1 MNIKYIR
8 LLTLTLF
15 SLIYSFVFA
24 GRIDQ
29 TSSIH
34 TPLGG
39 SPVVVGTATAMD
51 SVSVSSPSALEVD
64 HHLFNRIS
72 FGVDLDYEE
81 FVSTEQKV
89 KVSIHL
95 ERFNANNVAL
105 PSLDFYLDISYRHSD
120 TLHSHILSSYDFSG
134 VYKFIYRIDS
144 IWVDDVLTNTLPKNL
159 FVQGDLFLERY
170 TTLNTTTQVSSN
182 LSFMDTDHDGIND
195 GIEFRWS
202 NIAGA
207 EAYEIEFM
215 HVSNFGSSGSIISP
229 SSLSYDFRNN
239 STRITTSEL
248 SYRIAL
254 VFDRGW
260 VAYRVRPVGVDVN
273 NPDHLIYGSWN
284 ALRSGK
290 ISNISSNNKI
300 EITADDVHESTL
312 NWQYSATYGEN
323 GKRKEV
329 ISYADGSLRSRQA
342 VTKINSNDNVV
353 VGETIY
359 DYLGRPVVNV
369 LPTPVERNSN
379 DTLTLKYYPF
389 FNLNSQGLPYSKKD
403 FTDTTDACGVS
414 AEPMSTNNGASRYY
428 SSDNPNQDLHQGY
441 VPDAGGYPFTQ
452 VEYTPDKTG
461 RINRQGGVGADFQI
475 GSGKESRYLYGNPTQ
490 LELDRM
496 FGSEVGYSE
505 HYQKNVVIDGNG
517 QASVSYVDL
526 SGRVIATALAGS
538 SPNNLTSINNA
549 EEQALEINQILPDGS
564 NQEVDLL
571 NNSIT
576 FSSSFI
582 LSSPSDVAISYEF
595 LTTPMIDTC
604 VTDVCFDCVYDL
616 EFTLRDECGNNL
628 LPDSLQHKVIGNFV
642 LNGEGETVF
651 HSDCVDTSSFNAY
664 VELTSLPI
672 GKYTISKK
680 LTIHEP
686 AIESYLSYVGSSVC
700 AKTYED
706 FLSEE
711 MDAIDTLACEIS
723 CDNCLDNLGSLSDYV
738 GNGYGT
744 SADYYLEVEECQKL
758 CEEKVSDCEIY
769 FTMLTTDMAP
779 GGQYAEY
786 LTPSGEEVWNFPLSI
801 LNASNQLLTSG
812 ASWRNPQLITPNGA
826 ISHYVNEQG
835 ERSRIYLT
843 EDADSAGLFLPRPVS
858 TGVIEYDA
866 AQDAYFIYPENLK
879 YVSDFVYYFEF
890 SWSKSLVS
898 YHPEYCYYESCIKH
912 EEKYTETD
920 DFSSASF
927 DELLQNTTSFQQAQ
941 TLGLIDGNGLPTNWL
956 TISSSQPWDPFIARA
971 SSFEGSSCTGFAQDL
986 VNNFSNF
993 RSILGAWYS
1002 MAEIAAYTIRCGGDF
1017 SQQPDPSCF
1026 SFGQPF
1032 SGTQS
1037 VDTVILNKEWNVLK
1051 TLYLSTKQEF
1061 KQELAGCIALKE
1073 CKRFNGC
1080 IGNDEFNPY
1089 PELIGL
1095 HLTSPQ
1101 DLFNQP
1107 FFNENHLCSYFNY
1120 ELYRDK
1126 IKRFPNAED
1135 VIQDHDANSTSYE
1148 VYLQTGQCPN
1158 AFILQ
1163 HLLNEL
1169 VEKEKLLENG
1179 FNLNTLDYLS
1189 ALFQSDNNYNNPGPI
1204 PSLTYEVSSTSTN
1217 LTAEWKDASNN
1228 LYATLTLTKG
1238 SLVDWSEIMGVINL
1252 QATGTHSFT
1261 TEGKYVENDTVKY
1274 ISLSGS
1280 LIPEISTQFKL
1291 DDCSFAHECSSS
1303 QLAIDLTGLFN
1314 ILNLNNDLF
1323 STTPI
1328 SISPYVP
1335 LGSDLATLYIE
1346 NAAGMGS
1353 NLSFV
1358 FNQSENYIRIYDA
1371 SMAGNHGLY
1380 IQFLD
1385 VVGTIV
1391 NLNDITGLELMTST
1405 GNSSFEI
1412 VAHQLNGGDL
1422 IYSGILYQVY
1432 GDGEKVGL
1440 PAGKCGLPTPMAC
1453 QGRAFEAFEDIQLLL
1468 EDALSQFDGTS
1479 AIDLYSSTYITPSI
1493 VSSFPYGVDF
1503 TTNIDYGDSLVISAG
1518 GCDIVLS
1525 LQDNVYSLSF
1535 QDLVSISS
1543 FELTGEINFDF
1554 GYNDFYFVGFFN
1566 TPSGI
1571 VADTVFGT
1579 SCITLKDCFPCGEEN
1594 STPSAMQMDSWG
1606 VFSLLALDSSVVTNV
1621 GGTSPLFLP
1630 MGCEEYW
1637 DALNDCVYYFIKNY
1651 QGDLDNMVIE
1661 YLTRIDLDCEC
1672 GADFY
1677 CDLLYNILGEEIV
1690 FSSTKE
1696 LLNFIDYERNCKG
1709 CEKEY
1714 ELYLSSVMKF
1724 NSADYP
1730 YSITPISEALFV
1742 AYGFCDCV
1750 EEYETLLFDILVN
1763 KLKFSSQ
1770 EEFDNYVSLNRVC
1783 QGTEVDC
1790 GANKETYYVC
1800 VKNFIKH
1807 YEGTPFYELI
1817 ITYFENTDIDC
1828 SCNSKNYCGLLD
1840 YIIDNHIEFQTIDE
1854 FLNFTAYQSSYIG
1867 CEKEYELYLSS
1878 VMKFNSADY
1887 PYSITPI
1894 SEALFVAYGF
1904 CDCVE
1909 EYETLIFDILVD
1921 KLTFSSQEEF
1931 DNYVSLHRVCHGTE
1945 VDCGANKET
1954 YYVCV
1959 ENFIKHYEGTPFY
1972 ELIITYFENTDI
1984 DCSCNSKNYCGLLDY
1999 IIDNHIEFQTI
2010 DEFLNFTAYQSSYIG
2025 CEKEYELY
2033 LSSVM
2038 KFNSA
2043 DYPYSITP
2051 ISEALFVAYG
2061 FCDCVEE
2068 YETLIFDI
2076 LVDKLTFS
2084 SQEEFDNYVSLH
2096 RVCQGTEVDCGANKD
2111 TYYVCVENFIKHY
2124 EGTPSYELIIKYF
2137 ENTDIDCSCNSKNY
2151 CGLLDYIIDNH
2162 IEFQTIDEFLNFI
2175 DYERNCKGCEKE
2187 YELYLSSVMKFNS
2200 ADYPYSI
2207 TPISEALFVA
2217 YGFCDC
2223 VEEYETLIFDIL
2235 VDKLTFSS
2243 QEEFDN
2249 YVSLHR
2255 VCHGTEV
2262 DCGANKETY
2271 YVCVENFIK
2280 HYEGTPFY
2288 ELIITYFENTDID
2301 CSCNSKNYCGLLD
2314 YIIDNHIEFQTID
2327 EFLNFTAYQSSYI
2340 GCEKEYELYLSSV
2353 MKFNSAD
2360 YPYSITPIS
2369 EALFVAYGFCDCVEE
2384 YETLIFDI
2392 LVDKLTFSSQ
2402 EEFDNYVSLH
2412 RVCQGTEVDC
2422 GANKDTYYVCVENFI
2437 KHYEGTPSYELIIK
2451 YFENTDIDC
2460 SCNSKN
2466 YCGLL
2471 DYIIDNHIEFQTID
2485 EFLNFIDYERNCK
2498 GCEKEYELYLS
2509 SVMKFN
2515 SADYPYSI
2523 TPISEAL
2530 FVAYGFCDCVEEYET
2545 LIFDILVDKLTFS
2558 SQEEFDNYVSLHRVC
2573 HGTEV
2578 DCGANKETYY
2588 VCVENFIKHYE
2599 GTPFYE
2605 LIITYFENT
2614 DIDCSCN
2621 SKNYCG
2627 LLDYIIDNH
2636 IEFQTI
2642 DEFLNFTAYQSSYI
2656 GCEKEY
2662 ELYLSSV
2669 MKFNSADY
2677 PYSITPISEALFVAY
2692 GFCDCVEEYETLIF
2706 DILVDKLTF
2715 SSQEEFDNY
2724 VSLNRV
2730 CHGTEVDCGANKE
2743 TYDVC
2748 VENFIK
2754 HYEGTPS
2761 YELIIKYFENTDI
2774 DCSCNS
2780 KNYCGL
2786 LDYIIDNHIEFQTID
2801 EFLNFIDYERNCKG
2815 CEKEY
2820 ELYLSSVMKFN
2831 SADYPYSITPISEAL
2846 FVAYGF
2852 CDCVEEYETLIFD
2865 ILVDK
2870 LTFS

>member
-496 FGSEVGYSE
+496 FGSEVGYRE

-686 AIESYLSYVGSSVC
+686 AIESYLSYIDSSVC

-866 AQDAYFIYPENLK
+866 AQDTYFIYPENLK

-941 TLGLIDGNGLPTNWL
+941 TLGLIDGNGLPTNWF
-956 TISSSQPWDPFIARA
+956 TSFSSHPWDPFVVRSYLQFE
-971 SSFEGSSCTGFAQDL
+971 SSNCMGFTSDL
-986 VNNFSNF
+986 MNKFSNYKY
-993 RSILGAWYS
+993 ILGDWYS

-1073 CKRFNGC
+1073 CKRFNGW

-1101 DLFNQP
+1101 DVFNQP

-1158 AFILQ
+1158 AFVLQ

-1204 PSLTYEVSSTSTN
+1204 PNLTYEVSSTSTN

-1252 QATGTHSFT
+1252 QSTGTHSFIA
-1261 TEGKYVENDTVKY
+1261 EGKYVENDTVKY

-1314 ILNLNNDLF
+1314 ILNLNGDLF

-1328 SISPYVP
+1328 SISPYAP
-1335 LGSDLATLYIE
+1335 LGSSLATLYIE

-1371 SMAGNHGLY
+1371 SVPGDDGLY
-1380 IQFLD
+1380 IQFLSVTGT
-1385 VVGTIV
+1385 VVS
-1391 NLNDITGLELMTST
+1391 LNDITGLELMTST

-1412 VAHQLNGGDL
+1412 VAHQLTGGDL
-1422 IYSGILYQVY
+1422 TYSGILYQVY
-1432 GDGEKVGL
+1432 GNGEKVGL
-1440 PAGKCGLPTPMAC
+1440 SAGKCDLPTPMAC

-1468 EDALSQFDGTS
+1468 EDALSQFDGT
-1479 AIDLYSSTYITPSI
+1479 AVIDLYSSIYITPSI

-1503 TTNIDYGDSLVISAG
+1503 TTSEDYGDSLVISAG
-1518 GCDIVLS
+1518 SCDVVLS
-1525 LQDNVYSLSF
+1525 LRDNPNSLEF
-1535 QDLVSISS
+1535 KNLVAISS
-1543 FELTGEINFDF
+1543 FELTGEINFDL
-1554 GYNDFYFVGFFN
+1554 GYNDFYFVGSFN
-1566 TPSGI
+1566 TPGGI
-1571 VADTVFGT
+1571 VEDTVFGT
-1579 SCITLKDCFPCGEEN
+1579 SCITLKDCYPCGEEEE
-1594 STPSAMQMDSWG
+1594 TVPAPLGIFAPFDSLVTKMKG
-1606 VFSLLALDSSVVTNV
+1606 SSYGNKNLFASIQEEDSS
-1621 GGTSPLFLP
+1621 F
-1630 MGCEEYW
+1630 
-1637 DALNDCVYYFIKNY
+1637 
-1651 QGDLDNMVIE
+1651 
-1661 YLTRIDLDCEC
+1661 
-1672 GADFY
+1672 DFS
-1677 CDLLYNILGEEIV
+1677 NILSEES
-1690 FSSTKE
+1690 F
-1696 LLNFIDYERNCKG
+1696 
-1709 CEKEY
+1709 
-1714 ELYLSSVMKF
+1714 
-1724 NSADYP
+1724 
-1730 YSITPISEALFV
+1730 
-1742 AYGFCDCV
+1742 
-1750 EEYETLLFDILVN
+1750 
-1763 KLKFSSQ
+1763 
-1770 EEFDNYVSLNRVC
+1770 
-1783 QGTEVDC
+1783 
-1790 GANKETYYVC
+1790 
-1800 VKNFIKH
+1800 
-1807 YEGTPFYELI
+1807 LI
-1817 ITYFENTDIDC
+1817 P
-1828 SCNSKNYCGLLD
+1828 
-1840 YIIDNHIEFQTIDE
+1840 
-1854 FLNFTAYQSSYIG
+1854 
-1867 CEKEYELYLSS
+1867 
-1878 VMKFNSADY
+1878 V
-1887 PYSITPI
+1887 
-1894 SEALFVAYGF
+1894 
-1904 CDCVE
+1904 
-1909 EYETLIFDILVD
+1909 
-1921 KLTFSSQEEF
+1921 
-1931 DNYVSLHRVCHGTE
+1931 
-1945 VDCGANKET
+1945 
-1954 YYVCV
+1954 
-1959 ENFIKHYEGTPFY
+1959 
-1972 ELIITYFENTDI
+1972 
-1984 DCSCNSKNYCGLLDY
+1984 
-1999 IIDNHIEFQTI
+1999 
-2010 DEFLNFTAYQSSYIG
+2010 
-2025 CEKEYELY
+2025 
-2033 LSSVM
+2033 
-2038 KFNSA
+2038 
-2043 DYPYSITP
+2043 
-2051 ISEALFVAYG
+2051 
-2061 FCDCVEE
+2061 
-2068 YETLIFDI
+2068 
-2076 LVDKLTFS
+2076 
-2084 SQEEFDNYVSLH
+2084 
-2096 RVCQGTEVDCGANKD
+2096 
-2111 TYYVCVENFIKHY
+2111 
-2124 EGTPSYELIIKYF
+2124 
-2137 ENTDIDCSCNSKNY
+2137 
-2151 CGLLDYIIDNH
+2151 
-2162 IEFQTIDEFLNFI
+2162 
-2175 DYERNCKGCEKE
+2175 
-2187 YELYLSSVMKFNS
+2187 
-2200 ADYPYSI
+2200 
-2207 TPISEALFVA
+2207 
-2217 YGFCDC
+2217 
-2223 VEEYETLIFDIL
+2223 
-2235 VDKLTFSS
+2235 
-2243 QEEFDN
+2243 
-2249 YVSLHR
+2249 
-2255 VCHGTEV
+2255 
-2262 DCGANKETY
+2262 
-2271 YVCVENFIK
+2271 
-2280 HYEGTPFY
+2280 
-2288 ELIITYFENTDID
+2288 
-2301 CSCNSKNYCGLLD
+2301 
-2314 YIIDNHIEFQTID
+2314 
-2327 EFLNFTAYQSSYI
+2327 
-2340 GCEKEYELYLSSV
+2340 
-2353 MKFNSAD
+2353 
-2360 YPYSITPIS
+2360 
-2369 EALFVAYGFCDCVEE
+2369 
-2384 YETLIFDI
+2384 
-2392 LVDKLTFSSQ
+2392 
-2402 EEFDNYVSLH
+2402 
-2412 RVCQGTEVDC
+2412 
-2422 GANKDTYYVCVENFI
+2422 
-2437 KHYEGTPSYELIIK
+2437 
-2451 YFENTDIDC
+2451 
-2460 SCNSKN
+2460 
-2466 YCGLL
+2466 
-2471 DYIIDNHIEFQTID
+2471 
-2485 EFLNFIDYERNCK
+2485 
-2498 GCEKEYELYLS
+2498 
-2509 SVMKFN
+2509 
-2515 SADYPYSI
+2515 
-2523 TPISEAL
+2523 
-2530 FVAYGFCDCVEEYET
+2530 
-2545 LIFDILVDKLTFS
+2545 
-2558 SQEEFDNYVSLHRVC
+2558 
-2573 HGTEV
+2573 
-2578 DCGANKETYY
+2578 
-2588 VCVENFIKHYE
+2588 
-2599 GTPFYE
+2599 
-2605 LIITYFENT
+2605 
-2614 DIDCSCN
+2614 
-2621 SKNYCG
+2621 
-2627 LLDYIIDNH
+2627 
-2636 IEFQTI
+2636 
-2642 DEFLNFTAYQSSYI
+2642 
-2656 GCEKEY
+2656 
-2662 ELYLSSV
+2662 
-2669 MKFNSADY
+2669 
-2677 PYSITPISEALFVAY
+2677 
-2692 GFCDCVEEYETLIF
+2692 
-2706 DILVDKLTF
+2706 
-2715 SSQEEFDNY
+2715 
-2724 VSLNRV
+2724 
-2730 CHGTEVDCGANKE
+2730 
-2743 TYDVC
+2743 
-2748 VENFIK
+2748 
-2754 HYEGTPS
+2754 
-2761 YELIIKYFENTDI
+2761 
-2774 DCSCNS
+2774 
-2780 KNYCGL
+2780 
-2786 LDYIIDNHIEFQTID
+2786 
-2801 EFLNFIDYERNCKG
+2801 
-2815 CEKEY
+2815 
-2820 ELYLSSVMKFN
+2820 
-2831 SADYPYSITPISEAL
+2831 
-2846 FVAYGF
+2846 
-2852 CDCVEEYETLIFD
+2852 
-2865 ILVDK
+2865 
-2870 LTFS
+2870 